1 MHKLMK
7 ALASQTVT
15 VQNVTSGE
23 ISLHYPEIGENNY
36 PTGLVLRLGISAKQV
51 IVLTDAVSLKALKL
65 SSNLKK
71 LVKARHLR
79 IIL

>member
-7 ALASQTVT
+7 AFASQKVT
-15 VQNVTSGE
+15 VQNATAGE

-36 PTGLVLRLGISAKQV
+36 PTGLMLRFGIPAKQI
-51 IVLTDAVSLKALKL
+51 IVLTDTITLKSLKM

-79 IIL
+79 ILL

>member
-7 ALASQTVT
+7 ALATQSVT
-15 VQNVTSGE
+15 VKNGTSGE

-36 PTGLVLRLGISAKQV
+36 PTGVVLRLGIQPGQTLT
-51 IVLTDAVSLKALKL
+51 LTDMISLKALKL

-71 LVKARHLR
+71 LVKARHL
-79 IIL
+79 LVLL